1 MGKTK
6 FKTRYSFRGRRR
18 RQYRKLPIEVVD
30 ETLTS
35 STPGDITDRPATS
48 IMSATG
54 KKMELL
60 GLGISPD
67 MMEIKANAISEPKDL
82 FIFVQMSSLNRLL
95 SFSCCPLC
103 KQSGIT
109 FSLIDGKE
117 MGFAVKG
124 KLFCSNCEQS
134 FAESYLSERVGGSQS
149 SKAPFEVNLRSTFAF
164 MGIGCG
170 YSAIRDWSTVMNTSS
185 YMSKLAFQGSKNN
198 IIAGSRESFEEIAK
212 RSVEKI
218 RERYRE
224 LGIVPDKD
232 DVLDVAVSFDGSWH
246 RRGHSSHNGLGV
258 VIELLTG
265 LPIDFQVLS
274 NFCHQCCKSPE
285 KDDPSYAE
293 WISNHAAKCSK
304 NYNGSANSMEQHCA
318 LLIWQRSVAKY
329 GLRYTSMLCDGDSK
343 SYHYIVEREVY
354 GKDVAI
360 KKEECINHVS
370 KRMGTAL
377 RNLKEQCTAKGESI
391 GGKGKLTNYLITKI
405 QNYYGRAIKDNHT
418 DIRLMKQRI
427 FAILFHLTST
437 DRTPRHMHCP
447 SGEKSWC
454 FWKRAEAK
462 KETPGP
468 HKDHE
473 TVPNEV
479 GKKMVSIFQRL
490 TDDELLQRCRRN
502 RTQNPNESLH
512 NLIWQYCPKI
522 RYAGRYSVEGATC
535 MAICQFSL
543 GATFREMLCRFVGI
557 DPGYYLI
564 QGSLQKSS
572 ERLKKA
578 EEKSSDERKKK
589 RKMLKFKNTTKI
601 QKTIANEGP
610 TYKAGDFA

>member
-18 RQYRKLPIEVVD
+18 RQYRKLPIDVVD

-232 DVLDVAVSFDGSWH
+232 DVLDVAVS
-246 RRGHSSHNGLGV
+246 L
-258 VIELLTG
+258 
-265 LPIDFQVLS
+265 
-274 NFCHQCCKSPE
+274 
-285 KDDPSYAE
+285 
-293 WISNHAAKCSK
+293 
-304 NYNGSANSMEQHCA
+304 
-318 LLIWQRSVAKY
+318 
-329 GLRYTSMLCDGDSK
+329 
-343 SYHYIVEREVY
+343 
-354 GKDVAI
+354 
-360 KKEECINHVS
+360 
-370 KRMGTAL
+370 MG
-377 RNLKEQCTAKGESI
+377 
-391 GGKGKLTNYLITKI
+391 
-405 QNYYGRAIKDNHT
+405 
-418 DIRLMKQRI
+418 
-427 FAILFHLTST
+427 
-437 DRTPRHMHCP
+437 
-447 SGEKSWC
+447 
-454 FWKRAEAK
+454 
-462 KETPGP
+462 
-468 HKDHE
+468 
-473 TVPNEV
+473 
-479 GKKMVSIFQRL
+479 
-490 TDDELLQRCRRN
+490 
-502 RTQNPNESLH
+502 
-512 NLIWQYCPKI
+512 
-522 RYAGRYSVEGATC
+522 
-535 MAICQFSL
+535 
-543 GATFREMLCRFVGI
+543 VGI
-557 DPGYYLI
+557 VVD
-564 QGSLQKSS
+564 
-572 ERLKKA
+572 
-578 EEKSSDERKKK
+578 
-589 RKMLKFKNTTKI
+589 TH
-601 QKTIANEGP
+601 P
-610 TYKAGDFA
+610 TMA